1 MDDSHLH
8 DEVTSYLAQWQQRR
22 LRVDVLLWLPRG
34 LLAGLVAA
42 AAVAATARFRPILH
56 NREVAYIALAL
67 ALLGAAGSLLLVYLR
82 RPTML
87 EQARFFDRLFGLQER
102 ASTAIEIQT
111 GRLSVARTM
120 AEQQLADTAVAMSRV
135 DARSRLPLRP
145 RWSDVMMVFL
155 AAVLLVL
162 AVALPNEQSSI
173 LAEQQAVDEV
183 ISEEIARLQALER
196 RTEEELALDD
206 AGREEVLAP
215 IRRALEELNNGQ
227 LSREEAVAALSEA
240 ENELRELSEAGNG
253 LAGRDQAV
261 AQALRAAGQPLTED
275 QSSAA
280 LGQALTGGDLAQAAA
295 AANQLADNMTLL
307 SAADQDSLAQ
317 RLQESAASLVEV
329 DPELARLLAE
339 AAQALQRGQLDQS
352 REALQEAAIAMQQR
366 RSEQALADQAL
377 VAANE
382 LQSARGEVATAGN
395 PVATATTGGD
405 QDVQTG
411 PGQGQT
417 GQGATAGSSA
427 GSITGPG
434 TGSDTQ
440 EGQGA
445 GGPGP
450 GGGHAET
457 VYVPDYVDL
466 ASEEGI
472 EIQLPAEC
480 VANPE
485 NCGQLIDERP
495 TGFTDEQSL
504 VPYEQV
510 FGDYR
515 NAAIEALE
523 GDYVP
528 LGMKGLVRDYFSSL
542 EP

>member
-1 MDDSHLH
+1 
-8 DEVTSYLAQWQQRR
+8 
-22 LRVDVLLWLPRG
+22 
-34 LLAGLVAA
+34 
-42 AAVAATARFRPILH
+42 
-56 NREVAYIALAL
+56 
-67 ALLGAAGSLLLVYLR
+67 
-82 RPTML
+82 
-87 EQARFFDRLFGLQER
+87 
-102 ASTAIEIQT
+102 
-111 GRLSVARTM
+111 
-120 AEQQLADTAVAMSRV
+120 
-135 DARSRLPLRP
+135 
-145 RWSDVMMVFL
+145 
-155 AAVLLVL
+155 
-162 AVALPNEQSSI
+162 
-173 LAEQQAVDEV
+173 
-183 ISEEIARLQALER
+183 
-196 RTEEELALDD
+196 
-206 AGREEVLAP
+206 
-215 IRRALEELNNGQ
+215 
-227 LSREEAVAALSEA
+227 
-240 ENELRELSEAGNG
+240 
-253 LAGRDQAV
+253 
-261 AQALRAAGQPLTED
+261 
-275 QSSAA
+275 
-280 LGQALTGGDLAQAAA
+280 
-295 AANQLADNMTLL
+295 
-307 SAADQDSLAQ
+307 
-317 RLQESAASLVEV
+317 
-329 DPELARLLAE
+329 
-339 AAQALQRGQLDQS
+339 
-352 REALQEAAIAMQQR
+352 
-366 RSEQALADQAL
+366 
-377 VAANE
+377 
-382 LQSARGEVATAGN
+382 ARGEVATAGN

-427 GSITGPG
+427 GSTIGPG